1 MNKIDNLDRVKINS
15 TYLKEEVILEM
26 REFFESEGFIQ
37 LNDFFEKKW
46 ISETKNIL
54 LKCEFVLSYKPIFY
68 RRKSLEIKNQFNLNV
83 ILLTEYFKSKE
94 FLNYLE
100 EITQFELEFS
110 NLEVNIYSHNDFTL
124 LNDKNKREECLDVI
138 FDLSDDFNES
148 MGGRLTYLVKDEEVF
163 YLDPTFN
170 TLTVLYKSEEVMKY
184 LKYINNRAKN
194 NKILR
199 FEISFNFASDLEI

>member
-1 MNKIDNLDRVKINS
+1 MDKIENLDKVKINS
-15 TYLKEEVILEM
+15 TYLKEEVIMEM
-26 REFFESEGFIQ
+26 KEFFESEGFIQ

-46 ISETKNIL
+46 IVETKNIL
-54 LKCEFVLSYKPIFY
+54 LKCEFILDYKPILY

-110 NLEVNIYSHNDFTL
+110 ELKVNVYTYSDFTL
-124 LNDKNKREECLDVI
+124 LNDKNKRDECLDVI
-138 FDLSDDFNES
+138 FDLSDDFNEN
-148 MGGRLTYLVKDEEVF
+148 MGGRLTYIVKDEEVF
-163 YLDPTFN
+163 YLDPLFN

-199 FEISFNFASDLEI
+199 FEISFNFASELEI

>member
-68 RRKSLEIKNQFNLNV
+68 RRKSLEIKNQFNLKADIFIF
-83 ILLTEYFKSKE
+83 ILSSFSWMAAKE
-94 FLNYLE
+94 NIKN
-100 EITQFELEFS
+100 ITIKIKA
-110 NLEVNIYSHNDFTL
+110 VYSHNDFTL